1 MFTRTNKE
9 IEQIL
14 NTVLI
19 ATSDGNGYTVF
30 ANSVGQRWLFPE
42 KDAKMSYNLFS
53 PNTLK
58 AKVFKLLL
66 PYFKYSRILRNAA
79 SATSIKIKLSD
90 SFYSFICDIFSI
102 DSFSYAIFEG
112 SPCVHQK
119 ITIQIYKG
127 DVIYGYCKLSMNP
140 DVVDIFESEQRSL
153 DRLNLLSE
161 KLHIPK
167 CLYCGAIEQ
176 KINCFVQTTELTK
189 RSKIV
194 NQITDLHW
202 DFMSILHESTCQ
214 DIKFEDSDFHNMLI
228 DFMHLI
234 GEDNSETAQFLKQQI
249 NIVLQ
254 EHNNQE
260 SSFSTYHGDFTP
272 WNCFVEQNKLFVYD
286 FEYLRETYPPFLDYF
301 HFFTQSC
308 IYQKRLGGEDIF
320 KQYLSNMNQ
329 IMLKFDSPNK
339 YYKYYLLHIIHFYMR
354 REQNSE
360 NKLIDRDI
368 ATWVEILKLLNTYD
382 KSNK

>member
-9 IEQIL
+9 IEYIL

-19 ATSDGNGYTVF
+19 AAPDGNVYTEF
-30 ANSVGQRWLFPE
+30 ANYVGQRWLFPE

-53 PNTLK
+53 PNTVK
-58 AKVFKLLL
+58 GKIFKILL
-66 PYFKYSRILRNAA
+66 PYFKHSKILRNAA
-79 SATSIKIKLSD
+79 SASSIKIKLSD
-90 SFYSFICDIFSI
+90 LFHSFICDIFSI

-127 DVIYGYCKLSMNP
+127 DIIYGYCKLSMNP
-140 DVVDIFESEQRSL
+140 DIVDIFEAEQRSL
-153 DRLNLLSE
+153 DRLNHLSN

-167 CLYCGAIEQ
+167 CLYCGTIEQ
-176 KINCFVQTTELTK
+176 NINCFVQTTELTK
-189 RSKIV
+189 RSKVV

-202 DFMSILHESTCQ
+202 DFMSILHENTCQ
-214 DIKFEDSDFHNMLI
+214 DIKFEDSDFYNMLI

-234 GEDNSETAQFLKQQI
+234 EKKDSKTSQFLKLQI
-249 NIVLQ
+249 EIVLQ
-254 EHNNQE
+254 EYSDQGCR
-260 SSFSTYHGDFTP
+260 FSIYHGDFTP
-272 WNCFVEQNKLFVYD
+272 WNCFVEQDKLFVYD

-308 IYQKRLGGEDIF
+308 IYQKRLGSEDIF

-329 IMLKFDSPNK
+329 IMLKFDYPNK
-339 YYKYYLLHIIHFYMR
+339 NYKYYLLHIIHFYMR
-354 REQNSE
+354 REQNSDNE
-360 NKLIDRDI
+360 LIDRDI
-368 ATWVEILKLLNTYD
+368 ATWVEILKLLNIYD